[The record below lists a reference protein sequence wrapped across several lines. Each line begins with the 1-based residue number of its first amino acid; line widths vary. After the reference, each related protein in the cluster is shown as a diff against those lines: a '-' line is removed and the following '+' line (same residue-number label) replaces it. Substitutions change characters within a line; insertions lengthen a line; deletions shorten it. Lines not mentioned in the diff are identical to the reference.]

1 MKTTLSKIPF
11 IDLFVLL
18 LLACIIFREK
28 SYIFECKLLLE
39 VEKMRGDHA
48 LEVCLFSMKILK
60 SVIKKY

>member
-1 MKTTLSKIPF
+1 MKDILPLKGIR
-11 IDLFVLL
+11 IV
-18 LLACIIFREK
+18 A
-28 SYIFECKLLLE
+28 FECKLLLE